1 MGDPP
6 SDKIHLGKEDRMC
19 CFSQPVESVSH
30 THIFARS
37 AEKGRQFLVYEM
49 KLVAKAEL
57 AMILPLPVP
66 PKTAEDAVTFIN
78 LKDYPGLFHD
88 MKEGFPEPPTRGDAL
103 ADLGNAPKPK
113 SLAVVEVGDFEASFV
128 PSVADFSRLD
138 ERFRLPAAAWD
149 ALPGYKDH
157 GFAVFKLK
165 KGVREVHPMAFE
177 FPRTDP
183 KRLFFP
189 TVHIHDGKVHATAV
203 FDHSL
208 YCQSR
213 EGETLQVLRWDESPK
228 LASGF
233 VKTAKT
239 AGIVDADRHV
249 HRRRISGEQKNEDTL
264 V

>member
-1 MGDPP
+1 
-6 SDKIHLGKEDRMC
+6 MC

-37 AEKGRQFLVYEM
+37 ATEGRQYLVYEM
-49 KLVAKAEL
+49 KVAAKSDL

-66 PKTAEDAVTFIN
+66 PKSAEDAVKFIN
-78 LKDYPGLFHD
+78 LKEYPGLFHD
-88 MKEGFPEPPTRGDAL
+88 MKEGFPEPPTRGVPAAEDH
-103 ADLGNAPKPK
+103 GPVPK

-128 PSVADFSRLD
+128 PTVADFSRLD
-138 ERFRLPAAAWD
+138 ERFRLPSAAWD
-149 ALPGYKDH
+149 ALPGYKNH

-165 KGVREVHPMAFE
+165 KGAKEIHPMAFE
-177 FPRTDP
+177 FPRAEP
-183 KRLFFP
+183 KKLFFP

-213 EGETLQVLRWDESPK
+213 DGETLQVMNWEESPI
-228 LASGF
+228 LASAF

-239 AGIVDADRHV
+239 AGVVDPARHV
-249 HRRRISGEQKNEDTL
+249 HRRRISNEQKNEDIL